1 MVRIYNTS
9 SGMSAL
15 SPCKKLLAIT
25 NLADG
30 VNWYGVEECAFLRS
44 TIYGSKEKFIV
55 GLDFLSENA
64 IIVSHSRGKLIIAS
78 TVMERDLEYFQFLP
92 GRGSKCRSHL
102 WSVWLTSCSETQVV
116 VRIRVR

>member
-1 MVRIYNTS
+1 MVRIYNTP
-9 SGMSAL
+9 SGASVL

-30 VNWYGVEECAFLRS
+30 VDWYGVEERAFFHS

-64 IIVSHSRGKLIIAS
+64 IIVSHSCGELIIAS

-102 WSVWLTSCSETQVV
+102 
-116 VRIRVR
+116 